1 MVVVLCISLCGRLN
15 HTLDELKDESGDH
28 LDEQRLSFRITAVQ
42 PETSNNA
49 YISIAMCFLVGVEDM
64 IKMLPKVPQV
74 AFTGGQS
81 R

>member
-1 MVVVLCISLCGRLN
+1 MN

-28 LDEQRLSFRITAVQ
+28 LDVQRLSIRITAVQ
-42 PETSNNA
+42 PERSNNV
-49 YISIAMCFLVGVEDM
+49 YISIATCFLVGVKDM